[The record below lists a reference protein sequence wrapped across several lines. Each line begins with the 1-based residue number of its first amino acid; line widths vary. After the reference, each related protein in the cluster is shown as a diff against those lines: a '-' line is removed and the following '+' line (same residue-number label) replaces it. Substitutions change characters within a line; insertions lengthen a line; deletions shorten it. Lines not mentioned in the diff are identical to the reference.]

1 MNLNFCSFQMT
12 MEVKIDKLLSMA
24 TRGVFL
30 LNFGMIV

>member
-12 MEVKIDKLLSMA
+12 VEVKIDKLLSMA

-30 LNFGMIV
+30 LNFGVIV